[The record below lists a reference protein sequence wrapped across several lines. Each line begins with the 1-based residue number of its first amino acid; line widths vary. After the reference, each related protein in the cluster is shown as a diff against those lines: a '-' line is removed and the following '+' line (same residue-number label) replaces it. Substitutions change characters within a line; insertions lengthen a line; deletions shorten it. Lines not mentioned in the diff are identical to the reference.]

1 MFSYIFEFLCLQKEK
16 TKQFFY
22 FCFKFKFMLNNIKDD
37 LQLFD
42 ELVTLFLEDEI
53 QNPVAEYINPKDV
66 NKVLDI
72 TLQESAISKVE
83 YKKILKK
90 LLLKSTKSSSK
101 LFFNQLFGGRHSK
114 AVLGDLLA
122 VILNNSMATYKIA
135 GPQVSIEKEIL
146 SKIYSLIGYNNK
158 AGGTFPTGGSMSN
171 FMSLV
176 MARDKVNAIYNKS
189 NKKRLIAYS
198 SENSHY
204 SISKNASFSGIGK
217 ENVRYIK
224 SDQYGRICKDNF
236 ENQIN
241 DDISNGFLPFYL
253 NATAGTT
260 VLCAFDNIEELAPIC
275 RKHDIWMHL
284 DGAFGGAVIFSEKY
298 KYLVKGINFTD
309 SFCFNAHKTLGAPI
323 STSLLVVKDKNDLYN
338 SFNNSASYL
347 YQTHDS
353 DFNLGQTSFECGR
366 RNNALKLWTMWK
378 AIGSNGI
385 ANIIN
390 HEFKLANFARNY
402 VVNNPHYKVFSFENS
417 LAICFNYKN
426 FDPEDLCTKLYEN
439 NLLMVGFGQF
449 HANKFIRLVT
459 VNGENSTDNL
469 SNFFQILEEYC
480 ERNEANIKKV

>member
-1 MFSYIFEFLCLQKEK
+1 
-16 TKQFFY
+16 
-22 FCFKFKFMLNNIKDD
+22 
-37 LQLFD
+37 
-42 ELVTLFLEDEI
+42 
-53 QNPVAEYINPKDV
+53 
-66 NKVLDI
+66 
-72 TLQESAISKVE
+72 
-83 YKKILKK
+83 
-90 LLLKSTKSSSK
+90 LLKSTKSSSK

-135 GPQVSIEKEIL
+135 GPQISIEKEIL

-176 MARDKVNAIYNKS
+176 MARDKVNTISNKS
-189 NKKRLIAYS
+189 NNKRLIAYS

-224 SDQYGRICKDNF
+224 SDQYGRICKDDF

-241 DDISNGFLPFYL
+241 NDISNGFLPFYL

-260 VLCAFDNIEELAPIC
+260 VLCAFDNIEELVPIC
-275 RKHDIWMHL
+275 RKHDIWLHL

-298 KYLVKGINFTD
+298 KHLVKGINFTD

-323 STSLLVVKDKNDLYN
+323 STSLLVVKDKNDLHN

-378 AIGSNGI
+378 AIGSKGI
-385 ANIIN
+385 AKIIN

-402 VVNNPHYKVFSFENS
+402 VINNSNYKIYSFENS
-417 LAICFNYKN
+417 LSICFNYKN
-426 FDPEDLCTKLYEN
+426 FDPEDLCIQLYEN
-439 NLLMVGFGQF
+439 NLLMVGFGHF

>member
-1 MFSYIFEFLCLQKEK
+1 M
-16 TKQFFY
+16 
-22 FCFKFKFMLNNIKDD
+22 
-37 LQLFD
+37 
-42 ELVTLFLEDEI
+42 
-53 QNPVAEYINPKDV
+53 
-66 NKVLDI
+66 
-72 TLQESAISKVE
+72 
-83 YKKILKK
+83 
-90 LLLKSTKSSSK
+90 
-101 LFFNQLFGGRHSK
+101 
-114 AVLGDLLA
+114 
-122 VILNNSMATYKIA
+122 
-135 GPQVSIEKEIL
+135 
-146 SKIYSLIGYNNK
+146 
-158 AGGTFPTGGSMSN
+158 
-171 FMSLV
+171 
-176 MARDKVNAIYNKS
+176 
-189 NKKRLIAYS
+189 IAYS

-224 SDQYGRICKDNF
+224 SDQYGRICKDDF

-241 DDISNGFLPFYL
+241 NDISNGFLPFYL

-260 VLCAFDNIEELAPIC
+260 VLCAFDNIEELVPIC
-275 RKHDIWMHL
+275 RKHEIWIHL

-378 AIGSNGI
+378 AIGSKGI
-385 ANIIN
+385 AKIIN

-402 VVNNPHYKVFSFENS
+402 VINNSNYKIYSFENS
-417 LAICFNYKN
+417 LSICFNYKN
-426 FDPEDLCTKLYEN
+426 FDPEDLCTQLYEN
-439 NLLMVGFGQF
+439 NLLMVGFGHF

-459 VNGENSTDNL
+459 VNSENSTNNL

>member
-1 MFSYIFEFLCLQKEK
+1 
-16 TKQFFY
+16 
-22 FCFKFKFMLNNIKDD
+22 MLNNIKDD

-135 GPQVSIEKEIL
+135 GPQISIEKEIL

-176 MARDKVNAIYNKS
+176 MARDKVNAISNKS

-224 SDQYGRICKDNF
+224 SDQYGRICKDDF

-241 DDISNGFLPFYL
+241 NDISNGFLPFYL

-260 VLCAFDNIEELAPIC
+260 VLCAFDNIEELVPIC
-275 RKHDIWMHL
+275 RKHEIWIHL

-378 AIGSNGI
+378 AIGSKGI
-385 ANIIN
+385 AKIIN

-402 VVNNPHYKVFSFENS
+402 VINNSNYKIYSFENS
-417 LAICFNYKN
+417 LSICFNYKN
-426 FDPEDLCTKLYEN
+426 FDPEDLCTQLYEN
-439 NLLMVGFGQF
+439 NLLMVGFGHF

-459 VNGENSTDNL
+459 VNSENSTNNL

>member
-1 MFSYIFEFLCLQKEK
+1 
-16 TKQFFY
+16 
-22 FCFKFKFMLNNIKDD
+22 MLNNIKDD

-42 ELVTLFLEDEI
+42 ELVTLFLEDEN

-135 GPQVSIEKEIL
+135 GPQVTIEKEIL

-176 MARDKVNAIYNKS
+176 MARDKVNTISNKS

-224 SDQYGRICKDNF
+224 SDQFGRICKDDF
-236 ENQIN
+236 ENQISN
-241 DDISNGFLPFYL
+241 DISNGFLPFYL

-260 VLCAFDNIEELAPIC
+260 VLCAFDNIEELVPVC

-284 DGAFGGAVIFSEKY
+284 DGAFGGAVIFSDKY
-298 KYLVKGINFTD
+298 KHLVKGINFTD

-353 DFNLGQTSFECGR
+353 EFNLGQTSFECGR

-378 AIGSNGI
+378 AIGSDGI

-390 HEFKLANFARNY
+390 HEFKLANFARKYVINNSNY
-402 VVNNPHYKVFSFENS
+402 KLYSFEDS
-417 LAICFNYKN
+417 LSICFNYKN
-426 FDPEDLCTKLYEN
+426 FDPEDVCTQLYEN

-449 HANKFIRLVT
+449 HDNKFIRLVT
-459 VNGENSTDNL
+459 VNSENSTDNL

>member
-1 MFSYIFEFLCLQKEK
+1 
-16 TKQFFY
+16 
-22 FCFKFKFMLNNIKDD
+22 MLNNIKDD

-42 ELVTLFLEDEI
+42 ELVTLFLEDEN

-135 GPQVSIEKEIL
+135 GPQISIEKEIL

-176 MARDKVNAIYNKS
+176 MARDKVNVISNKS

-224 SDQYGRICKDNF
+224 SDQYGRICKDDF

-241 DDISNGFLPFYL
+241 NDISNGFLPFYL

-260 VLCAFDNIEELAPIC
+260 VLCAFDNIEELVPIC
-275 RKHDIWMHL
+275 RKHEIWIHL

-378 AIGSNGI
+378 AIGSKGI
-385 ANIIN
+385 AKIIN

-402 VVNNPHYKVFSFENS
+402 VINNSNYKIYSFENS
-417 LAICFNYKN
+417 LSICFNYKN
-426 FDPEDLCTKLYEN
+426 FDPEDLCTQLYEN
-439 NLLMVGFGQF
+439 NLLMVGFGHF

-459 VNGENSTDNL
+459 VNSENSTNNL